1 MIIFING
8 VLISPVTV
16 CLCASGIESRD
27 HIFCY
32 FAINKAMWGT
42 YFCRVSVPT
51 RSRINW
57 ICHFSACDRLRCKV
71 WRVAWYAVIC
81 HVLRECNMYVNGVLC
96 ILPMC
101 FVRFFRLRLLFITL
115 SGLRLLLWGSKMT
128 LLLGTSFL
136 DFLCLVFGYVRF
148 LVFCG
153 ICLCFDFRPWGS
165 LFLAIEHIC

>member
-1 MIIFING
+1 MVLLSGCIKEVMSLKRDGEKYNFLYRCMIIFING

-51 RSRINW
+51 RSRIDW

-81 HVLRECNMYVNGVLC
+81 HVLRECNMYVNGV
-96 ILPMC
+96 
-101 FVRFFRLRLLFITL
+101 TL
-115 SGLRLLLWGSKMT
+115 HPPH
-128 LLLGTSFL
+128 
-136 DFLCLVFGYVRF
+136 
-148 LVFCG
+148 VFC
-153 ICLCFDFRPWGS
+153 
-165 LFLAIEHIC
+165 